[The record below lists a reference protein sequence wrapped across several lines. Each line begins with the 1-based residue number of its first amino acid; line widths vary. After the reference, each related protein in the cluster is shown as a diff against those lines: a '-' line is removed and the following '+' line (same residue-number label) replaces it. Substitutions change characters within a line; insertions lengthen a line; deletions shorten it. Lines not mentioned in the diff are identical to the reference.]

1 MNQPLFTLCDLV
13 ERNANRWPHR
23 VSHRWKTPSG
33 YQERTWSQ
41 YRDAVEV
48 LALGLEAEG
57 VSQGPVA
64 LFADNR
70 FDWAV
75 TDQALL
81 HLGCPSV
88 PRGSDTAP
96 REQRFLFLHSDAR
109 WLILEGVKNLVALAA
124 EFGPDD
130 RLPEGVYL
138 FDSPSSDTDI
148 PVLWRSLVRTYDEV
162 RQRGLSLAEGE
173 PGALARL
180 RSRVTGASVA
190 SVIYTSGT
198 SGNPKGVVLTH
209 DNFLHNIRA
218 ITPLLHINPE
228 AGEATVSILPVWH
241 VYERCFEFC
250 MAHGNM
256 SLYYSS
262 VRTLSEDLVR
272 EKPTIVASVP
282 RVWESIYAKLQAK
295 MAQESP
301 VKRAVFGFFV
311 KVAGSRYQ
319 AALSLRGWRPR
330 LEAHP
335 LAWLGLPGHFLAWLC
350 LSPLNS
356 LAQKAFTPLRALLG
370 GRLRASFSGGGSL
383 SYPIDFFFNSI
394 GIPLVNAYGMTESA
408 PGSITRRIERNVPG
422 SIGIPLEGVEVKVV
436 KDDGSVA
443 RTGEKGL
450 IHVRG
455 ANVMPGYYKNPQ
467 ATAEVLSA
475 DGWLNTG
482 DLGALSHSGDYVIT
496 GRAKSTIVLVGG
508 ENVEPE
514 PIEEKL
520 QESDLIEHAVVV
532 GQDQKGLRAILTVN
546 EDHLKK
552 LGDRLKVRW
561 DELWHPHHP
570 TVQHRKVLDALSAE
584 IKRLVNRENGFKPF
598 EAITKFVIVKKK
610 FEVGDEL
617 TQTLKVKRKVVE
629 DKYGDLFQEDGE
641 NKDGSPKK

>member
-1 MNQPLFTLCDLV
+1 MNQPLTTLCDLV
-13 ERNANRWPHR
+13 DRNAARWPDR
-23 VSHRWKTPSG
+23 ISHRWKTPEG
-33 YQERTWSQ
+33 FQDRTWAA
-41 YRDAVEV
+41 YRDEVGV
-48 LALGLEAEG
+48 LALGLEAFG
-57 VSQGPVA
+57 VRGGSAA

-81 HLGCPSV
+81 HLDCPSV

-96 REQRFLFLHSDAR
+96 REQKFLFLHSDAR
-109 WLILEGVKNLVALAA
+109 WLIVEGARNLAAFAA
-124 EFGPDD
+124 EFGPGD
-130 RLPEGVYL
+130 RRPEAVFL
-138 FDSPSSDTDI
+138 FDSPGAAD
-148 PVLWRSLVRTYDEV
+148 PVPEDWRPLVKTYAEV
-162 RQRGLSLAEGE
+162 RDRGRTLWAAE
-173 PGALARL
+173 PDALVRL
-180 RSRVTGASVA
+180 RSRVTPGSVA

-209 DNFLHNIRA
+209 ANFLHNVRA
-218 ITPLLHINPE
+218 ITPLLHIDPE
-228 AGEATVSILPVWH
+228 AGETTVSVLPVWH

-250 MAHGNM
+250 MANGNM
-256 SLYYSS
+256 TLYYSS
-262 VRTLSEDLVR
+262 IRTLSEDLVR

-282 RVWESIYAKLQAK
+282 RVWESIYGKLQAK
-295 MAQESP
+295 MAQETGA
-301 VKRAVFGFFV
+301 KQAVFGLFV
-311 KVAGSRYQ
+311 RIARSRYR
-319 AALSLRGWRPR
+319 AGLALRGWRPR

-335 LAWLGLPGHFLAWLC
+335 LAWLGLPGHFLAWAL
-350 LSPLNS
+350 LSPFNA
-356 LAQKAFTPLRALLG
+356 LAQKAFAPLRALLG

-383 SYPIDFFFNSI
+383 PYPIDQFFNSI
-394 GIPLVNAYGMTESA
+394 GIPLVNAYGMTESS

-422 SIGIPLEGVEVKVV
+422 SIGIPLDGVEIRIM
-436 KDDGSVA
+436 KDDGTVA
-443 RTGEKGL
+443 RVGEKGL

-455 ANVMPGYYKNPQ
+455 ANVMGGYYKNPQ

-482 DLGALSHSGDYVIT
+482 DLGALSRSGDYVIT

-561 DELWHPHHP
+561 DELWHPTRP
-570 TVQHRKVLDALSAE
+570 TVEHRKVLDALGSE

-598 EAITKFVIVKKK
+598 EAITKFVVVKKK

-617 TQTLKVKRKVVE
+617 TQTLKVKRQVVE
-629 DKYGDLFQEDGE
+629 DKYGALLDE
-641 NKDGSPKK
+641 KDPKTGPPPKK